1 MDYIF
6 IIIVGILIT
15 ALVIIWVKC
24 IQINKNMKE
33 IENELTRVRTI
44 YHSTL
49 YDNCVLVDKI
59 EKIKNL
65 NLIDYSNNDY
75 YKELLT
81 VNNSIN

>member
-1 MDYIF
+1 MDYIL
-6 IIIVGILIT
+6 IILIGILIA
-15 ALVIIWVKC
+15 ALAITWVKC

>member
-1 MDYIF
+1 MDYI
-6 IIIVGILIT
+6 IILVGILIV
-15 ALVIIWVKC
+15 ALGITLFKYN
-24 IQINKNMKE
+24 QLKKSKKE
-33 IENELTRVRTI
+33 IEKELTKVNTI
-44 YHSTL
+44 YHGIL

-81 VNNSIN
+81 VNK